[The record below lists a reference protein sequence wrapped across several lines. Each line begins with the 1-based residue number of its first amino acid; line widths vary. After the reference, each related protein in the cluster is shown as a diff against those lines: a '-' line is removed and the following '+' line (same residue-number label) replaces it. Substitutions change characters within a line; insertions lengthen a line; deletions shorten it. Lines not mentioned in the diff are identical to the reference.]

1 MSQSDTGRSSM
12 DWNMPMMPDVA
23 GMGKR
28 SAEAISELQ
37 KEILEA
43 FERANR
49 NWVACLNEEATLMS
63 DLIKKVGSSGSI
75 PDSMAAYQA
84 WAKAHMD
91 LLTKHGQKCA
101 EDTQNLMKAYTRV
114 IGNGGLGGK

>member
-1 MSQSDTGRSSM
+1 MSQSDTGRSST

-28 SAEAISELQ
+28 SAEAISEIQ
-37 KEILEA
+37 KEVLEA

-49 NWVACLNEEATLMS
+49 NWVACLNEEASLMS
-63 DLIKKVGSSGSI
+63 DFIKKVGSAGSI

-91 LLTKHGQKCA
+91 LLAKHGQKCA
-101 EDTQNLMKAYTRV
+101 EDAQNLMKAYTRAF
-114 IGNGGLGGK
+114 GNGFGSK

>member
-28 SAEAISELQ
+28 SAEAITEIQ
-37 KEILEA
+37 KEVLQA

-63 DLIKKVGSSGSI
+63 DF
-75 PDSMAAYQA
+75 
-84 WAKAHMD
+84 MD
-91 LLTKHGQKCA
+91 LLAKHGQKCA
-101 EDTQNLMKAYTRV
+101 EDAQSLMTAYTRV
-114 IGNGGLGGK
+114 IGNGGFGNK